1 MINRKG
7 KTMQFHE
14 YAMLLPMLSSDEK
27 ITLKKHIQE
36 NGLLNP
42 IVLYEGKILDGRNR
56 YEICLEL
63 GITPTTKEYSGDNP
77 LAYVV
82 GQNIERRHLSPSQ
95 KAAIAVKLEPLFAEE
110 NKKKEKQRK
119 LSLPGNRTSANLHLS
134 NVKASTRASKVTGA
148 SVRNVQHAKRILK
161 IAPETFK
168 EIEKGSKTINQAIN
182 EIAKIEVRAKLDS
195 VAVQEVKKTAGKF
208 DVIVIDPPWPLD
220 FFPRE
225 SAPNQVSLNYPV
237 MTLKEIENLT
247 IPSSDDCH
255 VFLWTT
261 HKFLP
266 FSFEILK
273 KYGAEY
279 KCTFVWHK
287 NGGFQVVG
295 MPQMNCEFCLYGQ
308 IGKPKFVDYKSFNV
322 CFDADRGKHSEKPQE
337 FYDLLNRVT
346 AGRKIDMF
354 NRREIKG
361 FSVYG
366 NQTKEIECPVKI
378 QEVKIA

>member
-1 MINRKG
+1 
-7 KTMQFHE
+7 MQHNVLTFHE

-63 GITPTTKEYSGDNP
+63 GITPTTKEYSGDSP

-95 KAAIAVKLEPLFAEE
+95 KAAIAVKLEPMFAEE
-110 NKKKEKQRK
+110 AKKRQATHKEADVY
-119 LSLPGNRTSANLHLS
+119 LSANLHQG
-134 NVKASTRASKVTGA
+134 KASTRASKVTGA
-148 SVRNVQHAKRILK
+148 STRNVQHAKRILK
-161 IAPETFK
+161 TSPDTFK
-168 EIEKGSKTINQAIN
+168 QIEAGTKTINQAIN